1 MKTSRFIVT
10 AGLAIAGLFS
20 SAAESAAGLTLVEN
34 FSANPLGT
42 WTFGI
47 GSNANAQFIHQPDA
61 PAFAGDVGG
70 SLKVQFNSSLPTS
83 RLQLPLG
90 FMLGPSTDFTVSA
103 QFSLANVSAP
113 DNQAMQLAFGLVNT
127 ATTGG
132 NRTGS
137 PTSSANTFNTVEVDY
152 FPNVSPIYGNGA
164 TLTPAIF
171 GAQKNTGNIY
181 ANYATIFGSGSDLG
195 DNAPPGITALP
206 QNTNLQLTLTY
217 AAGTHAFT
225 LQLSQIAPNGS
236 LTTLVTGVPVL
247 DLDNEASYF
256 PAWPFQVN
264 ALAIMAYQDGYNTS
278 SPPTLAADVTFQKL
292 SVSLPAAGIQN
303 LPALTLS
310 GGTTTLTSP
319 LGTGTSTI
327 TVNANAALRLSASQT
342 LAALTIG
349 PGAKVTFS
357 SGGGGGFAS
366 EPDSDKAAALVPEPG
381 AAALLIPAALFF
393 CHRRRRVM

>member
-1 MKTSRFIVT
+1 MKTPRLLATVC
-10 AGLAIAGLFS
+10 LAIAGLFS
-20 SAAESAAGLTLVEN
+20 SAAESAAGLSLVEN

-47 GSNANAQFIHQPDA
+47 GSNANAQFTYQTDSA
-61 PAFAGDVGG
+61 AYAGDVGG
-70 SLKVQFNSSLPTS
+70 SLKVQLNSSLATS

-90 FMLGPSTDFTVSA
+90 FTLGASTDFTVSA
-103 QFSLANVSAP
+103 QFSLANVSAL

-152 FPNVSPIYGNGA
+152 FPNVSPIYGYGA

-171 GAQKNTGNIY
+171 GAQKNTGNIF

-195 DNAPPGITALP
+195 DNTTGITALP
-206 QNTNLQLTLTY
+206 QNTNLQAALTY
-217 AAGTHAFT
+217 AASTHAFT

-236 LTTLVTGVPVL
+236 LTTLVTEVPVL
-247 DLDNEASYF
+247 DLDNEPTYD
-256 PAWPFQVN
+256 PTRPFQVN
-264 ALAIMAYQDGYNTS
+264 ALAIMAYQDGFHTT
-278 SPPTLAADVTFQKL
+278 SPPTLSADVTFQKL
-292 SVSLPAAGIQN
+292 SVSLPAAGVLN
-303 LPALTLS
+303 LPTLTLS

-327 TVNANAALRLSASQT
+327 TVNANAALHISASQK
-342 LAALTIG
+342 LAALNIG

-357 SGGGGGFAS
+357 SGGGGGFAG
-366 EPDSDKAAALVPEPG
+366 EPDFDKAAALVPEPG
-381 AAALLIPAALFF
+381 AAALLIPAALIF
-393 CHRRRRVM
+393 CHRRRRVV